1 MRRPK
6 YTPMI
11 EQYLSIKE
19 QNKDF
24 LIMFRLGDFYEF
36 FFEDAEIA
44 SKVLQ
49 LVLTKRAAG
58 NKQKIPMCG
67 VPHHAV
73 TSYLAKLV
81 DHGYKVGIVEQLEDP
96 SEAKGIVERDIV
108 RIVTPGAIID
118 YDEGPNNYIIAIDE
132 GKDEYH
138 LAYADI
144 STGEINVTN
153 LEKDALSLA
162 SFISNLNSKEIVVR
176 KEFPSKVLSNLKHI

>member
-19 QNKDF
+19 QNKDV

-81 DHGYKVGIVEQLEDP
+81 DHGYKVELSNNLKIP
-96 SEAKGIVERDIV
+96 EAKG
-108 RIVTPGAIID
+108 T
-118 YDEGPNNYIIAIDE
+118 
-132 GKDEYH
+132 
-138 LAYADI
+138 
-144 STGEINVTN
+144 
-153 LEKDALSLA
+153 
-162 SFISNLNSKEIVVR
+162 
-176 KEFPSKVLSNLKHI
+176 

>member
-153 LEKDALSLA
+153 LEKMLCHLQ
-162 SFISNLNSKEIVVR
+162 
-176 KEFPSKVLSNLKHI
+176 VLFQILIQKKLLFAKNFLQKFYLI